1 MKKFILVFLILNSTL
16 LGYIFFHKKKTVHY
30 NQYSFK
36 SINKKNLLNQPIQED
51 LEPQDLPE
59 YKQDNFLIKPKQRY
73 QITARILKKKS
84 YSSFSQTS
92 EILPVDFV
100 LGWNIM
106 SNQETLEKNQITI
119 SQGNRFYFWRIP
131 NFNGIKRE
139 DIEHNSANVHIGSIN
154 EDVQN
159 KIDDLSENDLVYFE
173 GFLVDVIDTS
183 NNYRFISSLSRTDTG
198 PGACEVFLVSNLEK
212 IKE

>member
-1 MKKFILVFLILNSTL
+1 MKKFILVFLIINSIL
-16 LGYIFFHKKKTVHY
+16 LGYIFFHKKNTVHY

-36 SINKKNLLNQPIQED
+36 TINKKELLNQPIQED
-51 LEPQDLPE
+51 LESLDLPE
-59 YKQDNFLIKPKQRY
+59 YQQDNFLIKPKQRY
-73 QITARILKKKS
+73 QVAARILKKKS
-84 YSSFSQTS
+84 YSTFSQTH

-106 SNQETLEKNQITI
+106 SKPETIEKNQITI
-119 SQGNRFYFWRIP
+119 SQGNRFYFWKIP

-139 DIEHNSANVHIGSIN
+139 DIEHNSANVHIGAIN
-154 EDVQN
+154 EEIQN
-159 KIDDLSENDLVYFE
+159 KIDDLNEEELVYFE
-173 GFLVDVIDTS
+173 GFLVDVIDKS